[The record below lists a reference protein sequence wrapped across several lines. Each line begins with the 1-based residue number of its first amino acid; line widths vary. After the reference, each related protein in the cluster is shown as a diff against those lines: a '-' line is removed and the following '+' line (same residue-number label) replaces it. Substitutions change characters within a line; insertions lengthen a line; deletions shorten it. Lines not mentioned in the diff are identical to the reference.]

1 MHIGKQSGRNSW
13 AQLLFTA
20 ASVELMKN
28 TSFGDAFHLRRQ
40 YVRRCGAC
48 FDPAKSEAE
57 EGNVSAVS
65 LWTGFA
71 GMPSGE
77 G

>member
-1 MHIGKQSGRNSW
+1 MRPCS
-13 AQLLFTA
+13 
-20 ASVELMKN
+20 
-28 TSFGDAFHLRRQ
+28 
-40 YVRRCGAC
+40 AC
-48 FDPAKSEAE
+48 FGPAKSEAE

-65 LWTGFA
+65 SWTGFA